1 MTTVQAIRTFFF
13 YLLLSSSSFFWCIFC
28 VFIAP
33 FLPFRARYR
42 LVIQTWCR
50 CATWLAKVVA
60 GIHYEVHGLENIP
73 QQPCVILAKHQSTWE
88 TFFLSALFEPL
99 SQVVKRELL
108 YVPFFGW
115 AMAMLKPIAIDRS
128 NPKAALKQLA
138 KQGDERIKQG
148 AWVLIFPEG
157 TRIPPGQIGKFSR
170 GGAALAVN
178 AGLPVLPI
186 AHNAGEFWPKQGWAK
201 YPGTIQVVIGPV
213 MHAEGEGPRAI
224 AELNERAY
232 AWVAQTQQQI
242 SGVAPQAVSESASG
256 IA

>member
-33 FLPFRARYR
+33 FLPFRERYR

-60 GIHYEVHGLENIP
+60 GIHYEVRGLENIP

-242 SGVAPQAVSESASG
+242 SGVAPQAVSERASG

>member
-60 GIHYEVHGLENIP
+60 GIHYEVRGLENIP

-88 TFFLSALFEPL
+88 TFFLSAFFEPL

-242 SGVAPQAVSESASG
+242 SGVAPQAVSEGASG

>member
-13 YLLLSSSSFFWCIFC
+13 YLLLSSSSFFWCILC
-28 VFIAP
+28 VFVAP

-42 LVIQTWCR
+42 FVIQTWCR
-50 CATWLAKVVA
+50 CATWLAKVVV
-60 GIHYEVHGLENIP
+60 GIRYEVHGLENIP

-88 TFFLSALFEPL
+88 TFFLSAFFEPL

-115 AMAMLKPIAIDRS
+115 AMAMLRPIAIDRS

-201 YPGTIQVVIGPV
+201 FPGTIQVVIGPL

-224 AELNERAY
+224 AELNERAF
-232 AWVAQTQQQI
+232 AWVAQTQQEI
-242 SGVAPQAVSESASG
+242 SGVAPQVSPEQASSP
-256 IA
+256 A

>member
-1 MTTVQAIRTFFF
+1 MQAIRTVFF

-42 LVIQTWCR
+42 LICQAWCS
-50 CATWLAKVVA
+50 CATWLAKVVV
-60 GIHYEVHGLENIP
+60 GIRYEVRGLENIP

-186 AHNAGEFWPKQGWAK
+186 AHNAGEFWPKEGWAK
-201 YPGTIQVVIGPV
+201 YPGTIQVVIGPL
-213 MHAEGEGPRAI
+213 MHAEGSGPRAI

-232 AWVAQTQQQI
+232 NWVAQAQQEI
-242 SGVAPQAVSESASG
+242 SGVTPQAAPQSASSA
-256 IA
+256 I

>member
-1 MTTVQAIRTFFF
+1 MALVQAFRVTLF
-13 YLLLSSSSFFWCIFC
+13 YLLLSSSSFFWCLISL
-28 VFIAP
+28 VVAP
-33 FLPFRARYR
+33 LLPFRQRYR
-42 LVIQTWCR
+42 FVVQAWCN
-50 CATWLAKVVA
+50 CAVWLAKVIV
-60 GIHYEVHGLENIP
+60 GIRYEVRGVENIP
-73 QQPCVILAKHQSTWE
+73 ERPCVILANHQSTWE

-242 SGVAPQAVSESASG
+242 SGVAPQAVSERASG

>member
-13 YLLLSSSSFFWCIFC
+13 YLLLSSSSFFWCILC
-28 VFIAP
+28 VFVAP

-42 LVIQTWCR
+42 FVIQAWCR
-50 CATWLAKVVA
+50 CATWLAKVVV
-60 GIHYEVHGLENIP
+60 GIRYEVHGLENIP

-88 TFFLSALFEPL
+88 TFFLSAFFEPL

-115 AMAMLKPIAIDRS
+115 AMAMLRPIAIDRS

-138 KQGDERIKQG
+138 RQGDERIKQG

-201 YPGTIQVVIGPV
+201 YPGTVQVVIGPL

-224 AELNERAY
+224 AELNERAF
-232 AWVAQTQQQI
+232 AWVSQAQQQI
-242 SGVAPQAVSESASG
+242 SGVAPEVSPENASSV
-256 IA
+256 A

>member
-1 MTTVQAIRTFFF
+1 MTTVQAFRTFLF
-13 YLLLSSSSFFWCIFC
+13 YLLLSSSSFFWCILC

-33 FLPFRARYR
+33 LLPFRARYR
-42 LVIQTWCR
+42 LVVQAWCAS
-50 CATWLAKVVA
+50 ATWLAKVVV
-60 GIHYEVHGLENIP
+60 GIRYEVRGLENIP
-73 QQPCVILAKHQSTWE
+73 EKPCVILAKHQSTWE
-88 TFFLSALFEPL
+88 TFFLSAFFEPL

-108 YVPFFGW
+108 FVPFFGW
-115 AMAMLKPIAIDRS
+115 AMAMLRPIAIDRS

-138 KQGDERIKQG
+138 KQGNERIKQG
-148 AWVLIFPEG
+148 AWVLVFPEG

-213 MHAEGEGPRAI
+213 MHAEGTGPRAI
-224 AELNERAY
+224 AELNERAF
-232 AWVAQTQQQI
+232 AWVSETQQQI
-242 SGVAPQAVSESASG
+242 SGVAPQPCPTDSAS
-256 IA
+256 AV

>member
-13 YLLLSSSSFFWCIFC
+13 YLLLSSSSFFWCILC

-42 LVIQTWCR
+42 LVVQAWCS
-50 CATWLAKVVA
+50 CATWLAKVVV
-60 GIHYEVHGLENIP
+60 GIRYEVHGLENIP

-88 TFFLSALFEPL
+88 TFFLSAFFEPL

-115 AMAMLKPIAIDRS
+115 AMAMLRPIAIDRS

-148 AWVLIFPEG
+148 AWVLVFPEG

-201 YPGTIQVVIGPV
+201 YPGTIQVVIGPA
-213 MHAEGEGPRAI
+213 MHAQGEGPRAI
-224 AELNERAY
+224 AELNERAF
-232 AWVAQTQQQI
+232 AWVAQTQQEI
-242 SGVAPQAVSESASG
+242 SGVVPEVSQESASS
-256 IA
+256 AA

>member
-1 MTTVQAIRTFFF
+1 MTTVQALRTFLF
-13 YLLLSSSSFFWCIFC
+13 YLLLSSSSFFWCILC

-42 LVIQTWCR
+42 FVIQAWCR
-50 CATWLAKVVA
+50 CATWLAKTVV
-60 GIHYEVHGLENIP
+60 GLRYEVEGQENIP
-73 QQPCVILAKHQSTWE
+73 QQPCVVLAKHQSTWE
-88 TFFLSALFEPL
+88 TFYLSALFEPL

-138 KQGDERIKQG
+138 KQGHERLGQG

-170 GGAALAVN
+170 GGTSLAVN

-186 AHNAGEFWPKQGWAK
+186 AHNAGEFWPKHGWAK
-201 YPGTIQVVIGPV
+201 YPGTIKVVIGPV
-213 MHAEGEGPRAI
+213 MHAEGSGPRAI
-224 AELNERAY
+224 AELNERAF
-232 AWVAQTQQQI
+232 AWVQQTQQRI
-242 SGVAPQAVSESASG
+242 SGVPMQSTATETPEVV
-256 IA
+256 

>member
-1 MTTVQAIRTFFF
+1 MTTVQAIRTFVF
-13 YLLLSSSSFFWCIFC
+13 YLLLSSSSFFWCILC

-42 LVIQTWCR
+42 LVVQAWCR
-50 CATWLAKVVA
+50 CATWLAKVVV
-60 GIHYEVHGLENIP
+60 GIRYEVHGLENIP

-148 AWVLIFPEG
+148 AWVLVFPEG

-201 YPGTIQVVIGPV
+201 YPGTIQVVIGPA

-224 AELNERAY
+224 AELNERAF
-232 AWVAQTQQQI
+232 AWVSQAQQSI
-242 SGVAPQAVSESASG
+242 SGAATQECVENASN
-256 IA
+256 AA